1 MFTVQGEGRGHMT
14 QAIALQ
20 EILQRHNHQVV
31 ALVAGSNPTRS
42 LPPFFERAFA
52 VPVRQIPSPG
62 FSVKNGRQVSMLG
75 SLLRVVPRLPAF
87 RRSLSALAATIQEAR
102 PDLIINFLEPLLGLY
117 NLLRPHQIPVLAVG
131 HQFMIEHPRLVKS
144 PGYGAQRIG
153 MKQYVRL
160 TGARSARLALSFYA
174 APDIPEQG
182 LFVCP
187 PLLRRQLFEL
197 KPDNAGGYLLVYLL
211 NHGYAEDIVR
221 WHLQRPEFPIHCFY
235 DKPGAP
241 EEEQR
246 DATLTF
252 HRIHGEKFL
261 RMMAACRGVACTAGF
276 ESVSEAAYLGK
287 PLLMVPVENHF
298 EQHLNACD
306 AESAGL
312 GLRDDRF
319 RLWRL
324 LGASSDAALQQ
335 FKTWVD
341 SAEATAIRAIEA
353 TVGAA
358 GSSRSVTRAS

>member
-1 MFTVQGEGRGHMT
+1 MT
-14 QAIALQ
+14 QAIAMR
-20 EILQRHNHQVV
+20 EMLQRHGHQVV
-31 ALVAGSNPTRS
+31 AVVAGSNPTRS
-42 LPPFFERAFA
+42 LPPFFEQAFA

-62 FSVKNGRQVSMLG
+62 FSVRNGRGISMLG
-75 SLLRVVPRLPAF
+75 SIASVVPRLPEF
-87 RRSLSALAATIQEAR
+87 RRSLSALGETIRDAR
-102 PDLIINFLEPLLGLY
+102 PDLIVNFLEPLMGLL
-117 NLLRPHQIPVLAVG
+117 NLLRPHPVPVLAVG
-131 HQFMIEHPRLVKS
+131 HQFMIEHPRLVKP
-144 PGYGAQRIG
+144 PGYTMERLG
-153 MKQYVRL
+153 MQQYVKL

-174 APDIPEQG
+174 APDLPQRR

-197 KPDNAGGYLLVYLL
+197 NPSSSGGYLLVYLL
-211 NHGYAEDIVR
+211 NHGYAEDILQ
-221 WHLQRPEFPIHCFY
+221 WHGKRPEIPIHCFY

-241 EEEQR
+241 DEDPR

-261 RMMAACRGVACTAGF
+261 RMMASCRAVACTAGF

-312 GLRDDRF
+312 GMRDDRF

-324 LGASSDAALQQ
+324 LSASKEEVLQR
-335 FKTWVD
+335 FKQWVD
-341 SAEATAIRAIEA
+341 SAEATAMRAIEA
-353 TVGAA
+353 TA
-358 GSSRSVTRAS
+358 GSAARPRQATVAS